1 MIPNLTL
8 IIIILIGVTPALI
21 LIMFLPALFELKK
34 PRDAGP
40 REIVDSI
47 PEVKM
52 LAMQVIPIA
61 NMEKE
66 QKFDVSL
73 IQTIAKIIGSLPS
86 LEV

>member
-8 IIIILIGVTPALI
+8 IIIILVGVAPTLI

-34 PRDAGP
+34 PKDAGP
-40 REIVDSI
+40 RAIVDSI

-52 LAMQVIPIA
+52 LAMHIIPIA
-61 NMEKE
+61 NIEKD
-66 QKFDVSL
+66 QKFDVPL
-73 IQTIAKIIGSLPS
+73 IQTIAKIIEFLPR

>member
-8 IIIILIGVTPALI
+8 IIIILIGATPTLI

-40 REIVDSI
+40 RAIVDSI

-61 NMEKE
+61 NIEKE

>member
-1 MIPNLTL
+1 MILNLTL
-8 IIIILIGVTPALI
+8 IIIILVGATPTLI

-34 PRDAGP
+34 PKDAGP
-40 REIVDSI
+40 RMILNSI

-52 LAMQVIPIA
+52 LAMHVIPIA
-61 NMEKE
+61 NIEKE

-73 IQTIAKIIGSLPS
+73 IQTIVKIIEFLPR

>member
-8 IIIILIGVTPALI
+8 IIIILIGVTPALV

-40 REIVDSI
+40 RAIVDSI

-52 LAMQVIPIA
+52 LAMHVIPIA
-61 NMEKE
+61 NIEKE

>member
-8 IIIILIGVTPALI
+8 IIIILIGAIPTLI
-21 LIMFLPALFELKK
+21 LIMFLPALFEIKK

-40 REIVDSI
+40 RIILSSI

-52 LAMQVIPIA
+52 LATHVIPIA
-61 NMEKE
+61 NIEKE
-66 QKFDVSL
+66 QKFDVPL
-73 IQTIAKIIGSLPS
+73 IQTIAKIIEFLPK

>member
-8 IIIILIGVTPALI
+8 IIIILVGVAPTLI

-34 PRDAGP
+34 PKDAGP
-40 REIVDSI
+40 RAIVGSI

-52 LAMQVIPIA
+52 LAMHVIPIA
-61 NMEKE
+61 NIEKD
-66 QKFDVSL
+66 QKFDVPL
-73 IQTIAKIIGSLPS
+73 IQTIAKIIEFLPR

>member
-8 IIIILIGVTPALI
+8 IIIILIGATPTLI
-21 LIMFLPALFELKK
+21 LVMFLPALFELKR